1 MTTSRP
7 GEAAA
12 TTDAAAPAVPPAAM
26 RRAPASLRSAPAELR
41 GDRVAALARRVG
53 LLALAAVPLTLL
65 VVFFLYPVGSILALG
80 LGGPHGIDVDAF
92 ARVAARGRFLRIAF
106 FTVWQAAA
114 SAAISVILGV
124 PGAFLLYRRRF
135 RGRTVARALATVP
148 FVLPTVVVGLAF
160 RTLFAPNG
168 WLGGLGWDGSVA
180 AILAAHVFFNY
191 AVVVR
196 TVGATWAHLDTRPAE
211 AARSLGAGP
220 LRAFAT
226 VTLPALAPAI
236 ASAAIMAFLFC
247 ATSFGV
253 ILVLGAGR
261 WDTLETEIYRQTAQ
275 VGDLP
280 TAAVLSIAQII
291 LVTVVLAGAARIR
304 RSSERALR
312 LRSAVDTARRL
323 TRRDSPAAVIGALT
337 AALIALPIAI
347 LVVRSLQ
354 TPTGWGL
361 DNYRNLATVGEHNVL
376 LVSGT
381 RALANSLTSA
391 VFAAALS
398 VAVGVTLCVVLA
410 RRPAGRLARRAT
422 GALDAV
428 MMLPLGVSAVTVG
441 FGFLIAL
448 DRPPLDFR
456 SSSLLV
462 PIAQAMIATPLVV
475 RMVLPL
481 LRAADERLRQAA
493 AVLGAGPLRVWA
505 GVDLPIM
512 SRALGGATAFALA
525 TGLGEFG
532 ATTFVAR
539 PETVTLPVM
548 IGRLLS
554 RPGTVNTG
562 MALAAGVL
570 LTVGCAAVVLVVDLV
585 SSRGGRDSGIGG
597 F

>member
-1 MTTSRP
+1 MDRSGAGATVVGPVAPAPDAGPSGVPRP
-7 GEAAA
+7 GP
-12 TTDAAAPAVPPAAM
+12 AAPAAL
-26 RRAPASLRSAPAELR
+26 RAEPGA
-41 GDRVAALARRVG
+41 AALRRIG
-53 LLALAAVPLTLL
+53 LLVLAAVPSALL
-65 VVFFLYPVGSILALG
+65 LVFFLYPVGSILALG
-80 LGGPHGIDVDAF
+80 LTGPHGMGLDAF
-92 ARVAARGRFLRIAF
+92 AQVAARARFLRIAF

-114 SAAISVILGV
+114 SAAISVILGI
-124 PGAFLLYRRRF
+124 PGAYLLYRRRF
-135 RGRTVARALATVP
+135 RGRAVARALATVP

-168 WLGGLGWDGSVA
+168 WLGALDWDGSVA
-180 AILAAHVFFNY
+180 TILAAHVFFNY

-196 TVGATWAHLDTRPAE
+196 TVGATWAHLDTRPVE

-220 LRAFAT
+220 VRAFAT

-280 TAAVLSIAQII
+280 TAAVLSIAQIV
-291 LVTVVLAGAARIR
+291 LVTLVLVGAARIR
-304 RSSERALR
+304 RAGERALR
-312 LRSAVDTARRL
+312 LRSAVDTARPL
-323 TRRDSPAAVIGALT
+323 SKRDAPAVLAGVLA

-361 DNYRNLATVGEHNVL
+361 GNYRNLATVGEHNVL
-376 LVSGT
+376 LVPGT
-381 RALANSLTSA
+381 QALANSLASA
-391 VFAAALS
+391 AIAAVLS

-410 RRPAGRLARRAT
+410 RRPGGRLARRAI
-422 GALDAV
+422 GALDGV

-475 RMVLPL
+475 RMVLPV
-481 LRAADERLRQAA
+481 LRAADQRLRQAA
-493 AVLGAGPLRVWA
+493 AVLGAGPVRVWA
-505 GVDLPIM
+505 SVDLPIM
-512 SRALGGATAFALA
+512 SRALGGAAAFALA

-570 LTVGCAAVVLVVDLV
+570 LTVGCAVVVLLVDMV